1 MIPQTLKNM
10 ALHVDGRGYGG
21 KVTELTLPKL
31 TRKTDEFNAGGL
43 GAPVEIGM
51 GLELLTAGFKMP
63 GIDPELLAFFGLA
76 DDTAFNGTF
85 RGAFKDLQN
94 RTIAAVATLRGMLK
108 EVDPGAWSMGQ
119 RNENTYAV
127 SLSYY
132 KLEVDGRVI
141 YEIDPLNCVCIVNG
155 VDQLAAERAAIGL

>member
-1 MIPQTLKNM
+1 MLPQTLTNM
-10 ALHVDGRGYGG
+10 ALFVDGRGYAG
-21 KVTELTLPKL
+21 KATELTPPKL
-31 TRKTDEFNAGGL
+31 TRKTDEFNAGGMA
-43 GAPVEIGM
+43 APVEIGM

-63 GIDPELLAFFGLA
+63 GIDPDLLAFFGLA
-76 DDTAFNGTF
+76 DDSAFNGTF
-85 RGAFKDLQN
+85 RGAFKDLKGKVV
-94 RTIAAVATLRGMLK
+94 AAVATLRGMLK

-141 YEIDPLNCVCIVNG
+141 HEIDPLNCVCLVNG